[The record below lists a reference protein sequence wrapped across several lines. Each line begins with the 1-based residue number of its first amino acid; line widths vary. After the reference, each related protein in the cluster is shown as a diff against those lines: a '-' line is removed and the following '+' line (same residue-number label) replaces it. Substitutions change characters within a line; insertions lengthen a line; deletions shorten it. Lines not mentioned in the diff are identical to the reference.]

1 VPGARVD
8 SRAYAH
14 ILRPL
19 AEAGYLVAV
28 LKEPFGLAV
37 LDPNHG
43 KKVLDLHPEISHW
56 VVGGHS
62 LGGTVAASLADD
74 DERVEGLLF
83 LASYPADPIIRN
95 DLKVASVSGTAD
107 GLATPADIEAARAKL
122 PPDTAF
128 VVIDG
133 AVHSSFGDYGEQP
146 GDGIP
151 TIDRTAAQAEIDRAA
166 LALLLAVAPP
176 PAKKKK

>member
-1 VPGARVD
+1 
-8 SRAYAH
+8 
-14 ILRPL
+14 
-19 AEAGYLVAV
+19 
-28 LKEPFGLAV
+28 
-37 LDPNHG
+37 
-43 KKVLDLHPEISHW
+43 

-74 DERVEGLLF
+74 DERVEGVLL
-83 LASYPADPIIRN
+83 LASYPADPIIRS
-95 DLKVASVSGTAD
+95 DLKVASISGTAD
-107 GLATPADIEAARAKL
+107 GLATPADIAASRAEL
-122 PPDTAF
+122 PPDTTF

-151 TIDRTAAQAEIDRAA
+151 IIDRTAAQAEVDKAA
-166 LALLLAVAPP
+166 LALLVAVAPP